1 MRNIQYT
8 TACNIADKEI
18 KPTEKEKQAMKKD
31 KLIERYLK
39 KGEKSENE

>member
-1 MRNIQYT
+1 MRDFQYT
-8 TACNIADKEI
+8 IADYKEI

-39 KGEKSENE
+39 KEEKSENE